1 MLFDYKKGTSY
12 EMFWALL
19 KKLIDWLRGR
29 LISCSN
35 DLSKT
40 CNDLSKTLL
49 SRNIIFLIEHIWLSI
64 CMFSFFFFFV
74 ANTNLLFAEIIN
86 TYTFLQYFTSD
97 FAPDLSKKFLEI
109 QATTECGFT
118 LKCVR
123 HMIRT
128 WSQIHR
134 TYKYS
139 QDSSIIWPV

>member
-1 MLFDYKKGTSY
+1 MYVF
-12 EMFWALL
+12 
-19 KKLIDWLRGR
+19 I
-29 LISCSN
+29 
-35 DLSKT
+35 
-40 CNDLSKTLL
+40 
-49 SRNIIFLIEHIWLSI
+49 
-64 CMFSFFFFFV
+64 FFFFF

-97 FAPDLSKKFLEI
+97 FAPDSSKKFLEI

-118 LKCVR
+118 LKRVR